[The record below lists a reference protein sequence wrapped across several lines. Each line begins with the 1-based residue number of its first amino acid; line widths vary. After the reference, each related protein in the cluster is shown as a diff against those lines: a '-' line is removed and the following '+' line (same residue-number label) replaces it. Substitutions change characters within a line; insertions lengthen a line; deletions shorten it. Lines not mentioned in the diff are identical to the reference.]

1 MTSGTIE
8 TPDTMA
14 LDEWSRSRP
23 HFVLVNKAIDPAPG
37 LADLPVAMLAR
48 LEGRRP
54 DFLVATREDLDR
66 IGIVLSHEQLA
77 CFQRGEPILMVA
89 GRVEHRQALKRGR
102 RRKEEVERQV
112 QDALAIQTYVGI
124 ERLCAWLRARD
135 GRRLSVTVSELRDRV
150 IDLLATEAWVDD
162 LAATATASHEDRLAF
177 FRTQADAGSRLV
189 SDWYCKMR
197 RPDDLSRVARQIVE
211 NSAQS
216 MSMPAIEDTIQHELN
231 GISVMV
237 RCLRRSTTLV
247 LTAHAVTVETVRRE
261 RMTKGQ
267 QAVFSG
273 ANSDRLSLPEAALAA
288 FDGDFNPAN
297 LYGALLS
304 YFDTFELARL
314 IGRNGRGHDVRL
326 DTDMVI
332 ELKRQI
338 SIRDELDA
346 AALQPGD
353 MPAGEQLAALMI
365 TKAAFE
371 LVPREAWCVTLDK
384 AIETGDVVT
393 LRG

>member
-162 LAATATASHEDRLAF
+162 PAATATASHEDRLAF

-211 NSAQS
+211 RSAQS
-216 MSMPAIEDTIQHELN
+216 MSIPVIEDTIQHELN

-237 RCLRRSTTLV
+237 RCLLRATTLV

-288 FDGDFNPAN
+288 FDGDFNPAD

-326 DTDMVI
+326 DTDVVM

-346 AALQPGD
+346 ATLQPGD
-353 MPAGEQLAALMI
+353 MPDGEQLAALMI

-371 LVPREAWCVTLDK
+371 LVPRETWCATLDK